1 MQNAPQAGEPYPLL
15 QRLPMQSI
23 ACVRAMGLTLPPPA
37 PPPHVQLPPQKEA
50 PSSALPV
57 YGYGTVRGGSYGP
70 LPGDPGADA
79 GVPPQ
84 WVLAALQA
92 QALGQAPAHP
102 DPNPGAH
109 PAPSADAAR
118 ADGDGALAPA
128 SAGFVPAGFAAEA
141 GFAVGAPLH
150 DSQPAAPAQ
159 DGVPVAQEAPNCA
172 ACAAGPS
179 AACGGGCQPE
189 RAAHAGAAGLA
200 NGSAA
205 HHAAD
210 GM

>member
-1 MQNAPQAGEPYPLL
+1 MLH
-15 QRLPMQSI
+15 RLPKQSI

-37 PPPHVQLPPQKEA
+37 PAPPAQPPPQKEA
-50 PSSALPV
+50 SSSALPV

-92 QALGQAPAHP
+92 QALGQGPAYP

-109 PAPSADAAR
+109 PAPGPDAAR
-118 ADGDGALAPA
+118 TGGAPA
-128 SAGFVPAGFAAEA
+128 PAGFAAEA
-141 GFAVGAPLH
+141 GFAAGALQH
-150 DSQPAAPAQ
+150 DSQPAARAQEGMPA
-159 DGVPVAQEAPNCA
+159 AQEALNGA
-172 ACAAGPS
+172 ACAAGPN

-189 RAAHAGAAGLA
+189 HAAHAGLA

-210 GM
+210 AT

>member
-1 MQNAPQAGEPYPLL
+1 MPRQAGEPYPLL
-15 QRLPMQSI
+15 QRLPKQSI

-37 PPPHVQLPPQKEA
+37 PPQPAQQPPQKEA
-50 PSSALPV
+50 ALSAPPV

-70 LPGDPGADA
+70 LPGEPGADA

-92 QALGQAPAHP
+92 QALGQGPAYP
-102 DPNPGAH
+102 EPNPGAH
-109 PAPSADAAR
+109 PAPSADATR
-118 ADGDGALAPA
+118 ADGAPA
-128 SAGFVPAGFAAEA
+128 PAGFAAEA
-141 GFAVGAPLH
+141 GLPAGAPLH

-159 DGVPVAQEAPNCA
+159 DGVPAAQEAPSGA
-172 ACAAGPS
+172 ACAAGPN
-179 AACGGGCQPE
+179 AVCGGGCQPE
-189 RAAHAGAAGLA
+189 HAVHAGAAGLA

-210 GM
+210 GT